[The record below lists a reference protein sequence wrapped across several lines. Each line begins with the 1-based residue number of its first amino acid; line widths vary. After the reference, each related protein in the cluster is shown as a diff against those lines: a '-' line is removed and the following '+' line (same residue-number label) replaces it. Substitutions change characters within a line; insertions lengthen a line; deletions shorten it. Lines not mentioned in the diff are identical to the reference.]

1 MKSITT
7 TMTAL
12 LWSSLSSLSMLT
24 VASVLTLSSALAAP
38 APRADRVERVVVF
51 SDRAEVTRSAVARCE
66 GGVAAVV
73 FAPLPD
79 SIDPRT
85 LRGEA
90 SGDATPVGV
99 ASNIEEQKESL
110 DERVRELQ
118 AQVQQLDIE
127 IANLGRAQADD
138 DERLRSVQ
146 SYGPWFRTAVQEDL
160 RQEKPAIDRFEQLLQ
175 TLSTET
181 MTASSARV
189 ARTAQNRT
197 LQRRRGRLAQ
207 RLANLS
213 AAETD
218 VAAVLSATVSVRCG
232 TTTSPTVRLSYLV
245 PAAQW
250 NPEYDLR
257 FAGPAGAKV
266 GAGTA
271 VLTVAGVIRQSS
283 GEDWDDAEVW
293 LSTAKPRLGG
303 EAPLPLPI
311 YVDGA
316 PEDTQKTLVQAQE
329 NRPADLKAGGGGGSS
344 VAGAELDDGGKAF
357 VLKLPRKVT
366 VRADGRPYW
375 FPVDD
380 LSSKATSSLVAVPA
394 LSPWVFQVARLNS
407 PAAFPLVEGTMH
419 VFRAGTLVG
428 DVQLPYRAPGEPME
442 VSLGIDEEIA
452 LERVDLTKGRREAGF
467 FSGSQSIV
475 QANRTI
481 LRNRSGG
488 DVVVELREQIPVSKN
503 ADIKV
508 TVDTQKTSTGFGTD
522 PVRGHL
528 TWKVGLKKGESGQR
542 DLHFTI
548 ALPKEWAV
556 Q

>member
-1 MKSITT
+1 MKAITT
-7 TMTAL
+7 TTTTGL
-12 LWSSLSSLSMLT
+12 LAVLT
-24 VASVLTLSSALAAP
+24 VLVSSTSTAAP
-38 APRADRVERVVVF
+38 AAPRPDRVERVVVF
-51 SDRAEVTRSAVARCE
+51 SDRAEVTRTAVARCD

-73 FAPLPD
+73 FSPLPD

-90 SGDATPVGV
+90 SGDAVPVGV
-99 ASNIEEQKESL
+99 ATTIEQQTEAL
-110 DERVRELQ
+110 DERVRTLRAE
-118 AQVQQLDIE
+118 VQQLDVE
-127 IANLGRAQADD
+127 LADLARAQADD
-138 DERLRSVQ
+138 DERSRSFQ
-146 SYGPWFRTAVQEDL
+146 SYGPWFRTAVAEDL
-160 RQEKPAIDRFEQLLQ
+160 RQEKPAIERFEQLLS
-175 TLSTET
+175 TLSSEA
-181 MTASSARV
+181 MTSSSTRV
-189 ARTAQNRT
+189 ARTTTVRS
-197 LQRRRGRLAQ
+197 LQRRRARLAQ
-207 RLANLS
+207 RLNNLS
-213 AAETD
+213 ASASD

-232 TTTSPTVRLSYLV
+232 TTTTPTVRLSYLV
-245 PAAQW
+245 PAANW
-250 NPEYDLR
+250 HPEYDVR
-257 FAGPAGAKV
+257 FTGPTGVRV

-283 GEDWDDAEVW
+283 GEDWSDVEVW

-303 EAPLPLPI
+303 EAPLPSPI

-329 NRPADLKAGGGGGSS
+329 ERAADLKGGGGGGDG

-380 LSSKATSSLVAVPA
+380 LTTKATSALVAVPA
-394 LSPWVFQVARLNS
+394 LSPWVFQVATLNN
-407 PAAFPLVEGTMH
+407 PAAFPLVEGLMH

-428 DVQLPYRAPGEPME
+428 DVQLAYRAPGEPME

-452 LERVDLTKGRREAGF
+452 LERIDLTTGQREAGL

-481 LRNRSGG
+481 VRNRSGG
-488 DVVVELREQIPVSKN
+488 DVVVEVREQIPVSKN

-508 TVDTQKTSTGFGTD
+508 TIDTDKSSAGYGID

-528 TWKVGLKKGESGQR
+528 TWKVPVKKGDSGQR
-542 DLHFTI
+542 DLAFTI
-548 ALPKEWAV
+548 ALPKEWAI